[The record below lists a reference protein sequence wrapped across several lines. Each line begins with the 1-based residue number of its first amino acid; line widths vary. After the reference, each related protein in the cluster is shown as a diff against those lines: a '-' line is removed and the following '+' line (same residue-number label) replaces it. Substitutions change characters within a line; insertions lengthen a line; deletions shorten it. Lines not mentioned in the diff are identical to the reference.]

1 MITQRV
7 GNHRQFEWVYKAPC
21 FNPKI
26 FLSFLPVISPRPLIF
41 PIIGSSLS
49 TIREL
54 LGDLVSSRVEKFH
67 HLTFLVLSIWECR
80 HTNDS
85 CPFHHDATGSRPRK
99 YLNVS
104 ALFSKNNQ
112 MRQFSLLLQIAQK
125 LSPHDDWR
133 NKNQGEH
140 ISRHGEMGLCH
151 SERNLKN
158 VLNGKVNRNV
168 LSLICFQQR
177 RLPCEAADVSR
188 GCCRIVSR
196 FRLDAEEKP
205 LSNYLL
211 SRLFE
216 VIKQSHNGELK
227 ETLERGDPK
236 RSTKVLCEI

>member
-1 MITQRV
+1 M
-7 GNHRQFEWVYKAPC
+7 RQSQNISQFPSSYLSSPTHLSNYWFEFIDDKKAPWR
-21 FNPKI
+21 FSLIESGKVSSSDLSRPSDLEMSSHQRL
-26 FLSFLPVISPRPLIF
+26 LSFPPWRNRQSTPENILM
-41 PIIGSSLS
+41 SL
-49 TIREL
+49 
-54 LGDLVSSRVEKFH
+54 
-67 HLTFLVLSIWECR
+67 
-80 HTNDS
+80 
-85 CPFHHDATGSRPRK
+85 
-99 YLNVS
+99 

-177 RLPCEAADVSR
+177 RLPCEAADVGR
-188 GCCRIVSR
+188 GCCWIVSR

-211 SRLFE
+211 SRLLE

-236 RSTKVLCEI
+236 RSTKVLCET